1 MATPQTV
8 RRDPGQLADLSH
20 ARLALK
26 TLRLDQRQAIA
37 ADGAVRREGKI
48 IGGFFGRKIISENLF
63 WDLFGEKRAGDL
75 RLPIPGG
82 GSPFRTFS

>member
-1 MATPQTV
+1 MTKV
-8 RRDPGQLADLSH
+8 DVWH
-20 ARLALK
+20 ARLAHK

-48 IGGFFGRKIISENLF
+48 IGGFFGRKIISENF
-63 WDLFGEKRAGDL
+63 CWDFPGEKRAGDL

-82 GSPFRTFS
+82 GSPFRLYSDIPGRCVAL